1 MSWFAYTADITSDS
15 IQAYSIRSDG
25 SLDHLGPAIPDG
37 AYCMH
42 SYANKLF
49 VAGGGESDGGLIS
62 VYHINE
68 DGSLSERI
76 KNYSIG
82 GVNTINFIVSVRRV
96 SNEFLIFFPYDHG
109 IQTYKYNEN
118 TNTLE
123 KLGGYNGEIEEFGN
137 IALDGAG
144 RFLYGVQTNGR
155 IEFDIWSF
163 FVSPSGTLETWD
175 KAKLLDNYD
184 YPLAV
189 DPIGHFIYAG
199 SVSSTDLRGCKVDF
213 GKLSPIGGDVRDY
226 VPGPPSAIKIRGD
239 GKVLFASTT
248 VAPITGEGENR
259 ILSYSIQPETGML
272 TALSD
277 HKCETMVSSLVTAM
291 GDKYLYAPSYTKN
304 QIDWFE
310 IDANGKLLQKPTTR
324 TKTRATAM
332 AVVEV

>member
-1 MSWFAYTADITSDS
+1 MSWFAYTADNTSNS
-15 IQAYSIRSDG
+15 IQAYSIRPDG
-25 SLDHLGPAIPDG
+25 GLDHLGPATPDG

-49 VAGGGESDGGLIS
+49 VGSNGLIS
-62 VYHINE
+62 VYHINT

-82 GVNTINFIVSVRRV
+82 GIDTIEFIVSVRRV

-109 IQTYKYNEN
+109 IQAYKYNEN
-118 TNTLE
+118 TNTIE
-123 KLGGYNGEIEEFGN
+123 KLGGYDGVYEGFGN

-144 RFLYGVQTNGR
+144 RFLYAVQGSGR
-155 IEFDIWSF
+155 VESDIWSF

-175 KAKLLDNYD
+175 QAKLLDHQD

-189 DPIGHFIYAG
+189 DPIGHFIYVG
-199 SVSSTDLRGCKVDF
+199 SVLSADLRGCKVDF

-226 VPGPPSAIKIRGD
+226 VPGAPSAIKIRGD

-248 VAPITGEGENR
+248 AAPITGEGENR

-277 HKCETMVSSLVTAM
+277 HKCETMVSRLVTAM
-291 GDKYLYAPSYTKN
+291 GDKYLYAPSFTMD

-310 IDANGKLLQKPTTR
+310 IDANGKLLQKPTKL

-332 AVVEV
+332 VVVEV

>member
-1 MSWFAYTADITSDS
+1 MSWFAYTADNMSNS
-15 IQAYSIRSDG
+15 IQAYSIRPDG
-25 SLDHLGPAIPDG
+25 SLDHLGSAIPDG

-49 VAGGGESDGGLIS
+49 VAGGGPDGGVIS
-62 VYHINE
+62 VYHINK

-82 GVNTINFIVSVRRV
+82 GINTIEFIVSVRRL
-96 SNEFLIFFPYDHG
+96 SSEFLILFPYGRG

-118 TNTLE
+118 TNTIE
-123 KLGGYNGEIEEFGN
+123 KLGEYSSENEEFGN

-163 FVSPSGTLETWD
+163 FVSPSGTLEMWD
-175 KAKLLDNYD
+175 KTKLLDHD
-184 YPLAV
+184 DFPLAV
-189 DPIGHFIYAG
+189 DPMGHFIYAG
-199 SVSSTDLRGCKVDF
+199 SVLSTDLRGCKVDF

-226 VPGPPSAIKIRGD
+226 VPGPPSAIKIRAD
-239 GKVLFASTT
+239 GKILFASTT

-259 ILSYSIQPETGML
+259 ILSYSIHPETGML

-291 GDKYLYAPSYTKN
+291 GDKYLYAPSYTKD

-310 IDANGKLLQKPTTR
+310 IDANGKLLQKPTTA
-324 TKTRATAM
+324 TKIRATAM
-332 AVVEV
+332 VVVEV